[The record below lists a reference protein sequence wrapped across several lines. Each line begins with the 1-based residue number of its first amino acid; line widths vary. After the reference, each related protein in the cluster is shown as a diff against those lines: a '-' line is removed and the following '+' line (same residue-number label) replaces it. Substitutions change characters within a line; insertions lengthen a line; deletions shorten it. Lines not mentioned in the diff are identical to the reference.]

1 MLRTIGFFA
10 DVGVRKIVFYLVRIK
25 DGEGVASVNKILSLE
40 KNECTD
46 KLILVFDNNVYVQEA
61 ITEFLSEKNDSAYII
76 SVVDDIND
84 LFYQIAINE
93 NVDAVFVA
101 YNPVWM
107 QTLHAI
113 YKLKHF
119 YPDVKIIVLLD
130 SPHFPSVVLMRSFE
144 VSIILS
150 KKDNLDCLNSALAL
164 EPSSCYL
171 SPSLAVQINDKRI
184 DDMTALE
191 QMDIFLT
198 PMECFI
204 LAELFGEKSTLSIAK
219 ERGCSVKTIHQ
230 HKKNALVKMGFNRLV
245 ELIGLC
251 KGDGF
256 LHRGN
261 ESALNLH

>member
-1 MLRTIGFFA
+1 M
-10 DVGVRKIVFYLVRIK
+10 
-25 DGEGVASVNKILSLE
+25 ASVNKNLPLE
-40 KNECTD
+40 KNESVD
-46 KLILVFDNNVYVQEA
+46 KLILVFDNNIYVQEA
-61 ITEFLSEKNDSAYII
+61 ITDFLSEKNDSAYII
-76 SVVDDIND
+76 RGVSDFND

-93 NVDAVFVA
+93 NVDTVFVA

-119 YPDVKIIVLLD
+119 YPDVKVIVLLD

-144 VSIILS
+144 VGIILS
-150 KKDNLDCLNSALAL
+150 KKDNLDCLNSVLAL

-171 SPSLAVQINDKRI
+171 SPSLAIQINDKRI
-184 DDMTALE
+184 DNMIALE
-191 QMDIFLT
+191 QTSIFLT

-230 HKKNALVKMGFNRLV
+230 HKKNALVKMGFNSLV
-245 ELIGLC
+245 ELIGLR
-251 KGDGF
+251 KGNS
-256 LHRGN
+256 LLNLGN
-261 ESALNLH
+261 EPTLHLH